1 MTRHGRPP
9 GGAVVEITD
18 FGWRHA
24 GRKNP
29 AIVNITARFEPGE
42 RVLLLGASGAG
53 KSTLLA
59 GIAGVLGDA
68 EDGEQRGAIRVDGKD
83 PAQARGLVGMV
94 LQDPDSQVI
103 AARVGDDVVFGC
115 ENLGIPREEMWQRA
129 TDSLRTVGL
138 GELDLDRSTHRLS
151 GGQKQRLALAGVLAM
166 RPRVIVLD
174 EPTANLDP
182 EGVAEVRDAVIRAC
196 EETGATLIV
205 VEHRAATWA
214 GHVDRIL
221 VLGETNP
228 SGEGEQVSG
237 GRQAGGVLAD
247 GPAGQILDAHADR
260 LAEAGIW
267 VPGISP
273 ALRRMG
279 TPPPELGAMKAA
291 PGSNGNRSHADHQN
305 HAGNRGTVGNPTDA
319 ETLID
324 AASSPAGGNSHAS
337 GAPLLRTRDLTI
349 GWGQHAIRTGITA
362 ALEPGSTCLTGG
374 NGTGKSTLALTLAG
388 LVPAAGGEL
397 NASGLQPAKPRRRE
411 TPDPRSWRSKYL
423 VRRIGYVFQSP
434 EHQLAARTVRDEL
447 LLGPKAAGM
456 NAAAAERRADELLGT
471 LGLTHLAA
479 ANPFTL
485 SGGEKRRL
493 SVAAVLATEPRLLIL
508 DEPTFGQDLNTFTA
522 LVGLL
527 QQLADGGMG
536 LLSITHDANYFAAL
550 GQHHWH
556 LPQGPGL
563 EVRA

>member
-1 MTRHGRPP
+1 MTSHGRPP

-29 AIVNITARFEPGE
+29 AIANITARLEPGE

-59 GIAGVLGDA
+59 GIAGVLGDT
-68 EDGEQRGAIRVDGKD
+68 EDGEQRGTIRVDGKD

-103 AARVGDDVVFGC
+103 AARVGDDAVFGC

-129 TDSLRTVGL
+129 TEALRTVGL

-228 SGEGEQVSG
+228 SGVGEQVSA

-247 GPAGQILDAHADR
+247 GPAGQILETHAER

-267 VPGISP
+267 VPGVSP

-279 TPPPELGAMKAA
+279 TPPTELGAMKAA
-291 PGSNGNRSHADHQN
+291 PGSTGDQRHADN
-305 HAGNRGTVGNPTDA
+305 RGAVDPPVDAAPVHAGGD
-319 ETLID
+319 
-324 AASSPAGGNSHAS
+324 SHAS
-337 GAPLLRTRDLTI
+337 GKPLLRTQDLAI
-349 GWGQHAIRTGITA
+349 GWGHHAIRTGITA

-397 NASGLQPAKPRRRE
+397 DASGLQPAKPRRRE
-411 TPDPRSWRSKYL
+411 TPDPRSWRSRDL

-456 NAAAAERRADELLGT
+456 DAATAERRADELLGT
-471 LGLTHLAA
+471 LGLSHLAA

-527 QQLADGGMG
+527 QQLADSGMG
-536 LLSITHDANYFAAL
+536 LLSITHDADYFAAL
-550 GQHHWH
+550 GQHHWY

>member
-1 MTRHGRPP
+1 MTSHGRPP
-9 GGAVVEITD
+9 GGAVVEITE

-29 AIVNITARFEPGE
+29 AIANITARIEPGE

-68 EDGEQRGAIRVDGKD
+68 EDGEQRGTIRVDGKN

-103 AARVGDDVVFGC
+103 AARVGDDAVFGC

-129 TDSLRTVGL
+129 TDSLSTVGL

-214 GHVDRIL
+214 GHVNRIL
-221 VLGETNP
+221 VLGENNP
-228 SGEGEQVSG
+228 SGVGEQVSA
-237 GRQAGGVLAD
+237 GRQAGGVLAN
-247 GPAGQILDAHADR
+247 GPAGEILDTHADR

-267 VPGISP
+267 VPGVSP

-291 PGSNGNRSHADHQN
+291 PGSTGQQSHAD
-305 HAGNRGTVGNPTDA
+305 NRGDVDHPVDA
-319 ETLID
+319 G
-324 AASSPAGGNSHAS
+324 AVHVGGNAHTS
-337 GAPLLRTRDLTI
+337 GKPLLRTKDLAI
-349 GWGQHAIRTGITA
+349 GWGYHAIRAGITA
-362 ALEPGSTCLTGG
+362 SLEPGSTCLTGG

-388 LVPAAGGEL
+388 LVPAASGEL
-397 NASGLQPAKPRRRE
+397 DASGLQPAKPRRRD
-411 TPDPRSWRSKYL
+411 TPDPRSWRSKDL

-456 NAAAAERRADELLGT
+456 DATAAERRADELLGT

-527 QQLADGGMG
+527 QQLADSGMG
-536 LLSITHDANYFAAL
+536 LLSITHDADYFAAL
-550 GQHHWH
+550 GRHHWH

>member
-1 MTRHGRPP
+1 MTSHGRPP

-29 AIVNITARFEPGE
+29 AIANITACVEPGE

-68 EDGEQRGAIRVDGKD
+68 EDGEQRGTIRVDGKD

-103 AARVGDDVVFGC
+103 AARVGDDAVFGC

-214 GHVDRIL
+214 GHVDRVL

-228 SGEGEQVSG
+228 SGVEEQASA

-247 GPAGQILDAHADR
+247 GPAREILDTHADR
-260 LAEAGIW
+260 LAESGIW
-267 VPGISP
+267 VPGVSP

-291 PGSNGNRSHADHQN
+291 PGSTGHQRHADNGGDVDHL
-305 HAGNRGTVGNPTDA
+305 V
-319 ETLID
+319 D
-324 AASSPAGGNSHAS
+324 AAPAHRERNAQTS
-337 GAPLLRTRDLTI
+337 GKPLLRTQNLAI
-349 GWGQHAIRTGITA
+349 GWGDHAIRTGITA

-388 LVPAAGGEL
+388 LVPAGGGEL
-397 NASGLQPAKPRRRE
+397 DAGGLQPAKPRRRE
-411 TPDPRSWRSKYL
+411 TPDPRSWRSKDL

-456 NAAAAERRADELLGT
+456 DAAAAEHRADELLGT

-527 QQLADGGMG
+527 QQLADSGMG
-536 LLSITHDANYFAAL
+536 LLSITHDADYFAAL

>member
-1 MTRHGRPP
+1 MTSHGRPS

-29 AIVNITARFEPGE
+29 AIANITACVEPGE

-68 EDGEQRGAIRVDGKD
+68 EDGEQRGSIRVDGKD

-103 AARVGDDVVFGC
+103 AARVGDDAVFGC

-214 GHVDRIL
+214 GHVDRVL

-228 SGEGEQVSG
+228 SGVEEQASA

-247 GPAGQILDAHADR
+247 GPAREILDTHADR
-260 LAEAGIW
+260 LAESGIW
-267 VPGISP
+267 VPGVSP

-291 PGSNGNRSHADHQN
+291 PGSTGHQRHADNGGDVDHL
-305 HAGNRGTVGNPTDA
+305 V
-319 ETLID
+319 D
-324 AASSPAGGNSHAS
+324 AAPAHRERNAQTS
-337 GAPLLRTRDLTI
+337 GKPLLRTQNLAI
-349 GWGQHAIRTGITA
+349 GWGDHAIRTGITA

-388 LVPAAGGEL
+388 LVPAGGGEL
-397 NASGLQPAKPRRRE
+397 DAGGLQPAKPRRRE
-411 TPDPRSWRSKYL
+411 TPDPRSWRSKDL

-456 NAAAAERRADELLGT
+456 DAAAAEHRADELLGT

-527 QQLADGGMG
+527 QQLADSGMG
-536 LLSITHDANYFAAL
+536 LLSITHDADYFAAL

>member
-1 MTRHGRPP
+1 MTSHGRPP

-29 AIVNITARFEPGE
+29 AIANITACVEPGE

-68 EDGEQRGAIRVDGKD
+68 EDGEQRGTIRVDGKD

-103 AARVGDDVVFGC
+103 AARVGDDAVFGC

-138 GELDLDRSTHRLS
+138 GDLDLDRSTHRLS

-196 EETGATLIV
+196 EDTGATLIV

-228 SGEGEQVSG
+228 SGVGEQASA

-247 GPAGQILDAHADR
+247 GPAREILDTHADR
-260 LAEAGIW
+260 LAESGIW
-267 VPGISP
+267 VPGVAP

-291 PGSNGNRSHADHQN
+291 PGSTGHQSHADHRGDVDHPVDAGAA
-305 HAGNRGTVGNPTDA
+305 HAGRNTQT
-319 ETLID
+319 
-324 AASSPAGGNSHAS
+324 S
-337 GAPLLRTRDLTI
+337 GKLLLRTQDLAI
-349 GWGQHAIRTGITA
+349 GWGDHAIRTGITA

-397 NASGLQPAKPRRRE
+397 DASGLQPAKPRRRE
-411 TPDPRSWRSKYL
+411 NPDPRSWRSKDL
-423 VRRIGYVFQSP
+423 VRRIGYVSQSP

-456 NAAAAERRADELLGT
+456 DAAAAEHRADELLGT

-527 QQLADGGMG
+527 QQLADSGMG
-536 LLSITHDANYFAAL
+536 LLSITHDADYFAAL

>member
-1 MTRHGRPP
+1 MTSHGRPP

-29 AIVNITARFEPGE
+29 AIANITARLEPGE

-228 SGEGEQVSG
+228 SGEAEQVSG

-247 GPAGQILDAHADR
+247 GSAGQILDAHADR

-267 VPGISP
+267 VPGVSP

-279 TPPPELGAMKAA
+279 TPPPELDAMKAE
-291 PGSNGNRSHADHQN
+291 PGSTGSQGRADK
-305 HAGNRGTVGNPTDA
+305 RGPGEHP
-319 ETLID
+319 ID
-324 AASSPAGGNSHAS
+324 AAFAPAGGNSHAN
-337 GAPLLRTRDLTI
+337 GKPLLRTRDLAI

-397 NASGLQPAKPRRRE
+397 DASGLQPAKPRRRE
-411 TPDPRSWRSKYL
+411 TPDPRSWRSKDL

-456 NAAAAERRADELLGT
+456 DAAAAERRADELLGT

-527 QQLADGGMG
+527 QQLADSGMG
-536 LLSITHDANYFAAL
+536 LLSITHDADYFAAL

>member
-1 MTRHGRPP
+1 MTSHGRPP

-29 AIVNITARFEPGE
+29 AIANITARFEPGE

-68 EDGEQRGAIRVDGKD
+68 EDGEQRGAIGVDGKD

-228 SGEGEQVSG
+228 SGEAEQVSG

-267 VPGISP
+267 VPGVSP

-279 TPPPELGAMKAA
+279 TPPPELDAMKAA
-291 PGSNGNRSHADHQN
+291 PGSTGSQGRADK
-305 HAGNRGTVGNPTDA
+305 RGPGEHP
-319 ETLID
+319 ID
-324 AASSPAGGNSHAS
+324 AAFAPAGGNSHAN
-337 GAPLLRTRDLTI
+337 GKPLLRTRDLAI

-397 NASGLQPAKPRRRE
+397 DASGLQPAKPRRRE
-411 TPDPRSWRSKYL
+411 TPDPRSWRSRDL

-456 NAAAAERRADELLGT
+456 DAAAAERRADELLGT

-493 SVAAVLATEPRLLIL
+493 SVAAVLATEPHLLIL

-536 LLSITHDANYFAAL
+536 LLSITHDADYFAAL

>member
-1 MTRHGRPP
+1 MTSHGRPP

-29 AIVNITARFEPGE
+29 AIANITARFEPGE

-59 GIAGVLGDA
+59 GIAGVLGDT

-103 AARVGDDVVFGC
+103 AARVGDDAVFGC

-228 SGEGEQVSG
+228 SGEAEQVSG

-247 GPAGQILDAHADR
+247 GPAGQILDTHADR

-267 VPGISP
+267 VPGVSP

-279 TPPPELGAMKAA
+279 TPPPELDAMKAA
-291 PGSNGNRSHADHQN
+291 PGSTGSQGRVYDQGHADKRG
-305 HAGNRGTVGNPTDA
+305 AGEHP
-319 ETLID
+319 ID
-324 AASSPAGGNSHAS
+324 AAFAPAGGNSHAN
-337 GAPLLRTRDLTI
+337 GKPLLRTRDLAI

-397 NASGLQPAKPRRRE
+397 DASGLQPAKPRRRE
-411 TPDPRSWRSKYL
+411 NPDPRSWRSKDL

-456 NAAAAERRADELLGT
+456 DAAAAEHRADELLGT

-527 QQLADGGMG
+527 QQLADSGMG
-536 LLSITHDANYFAAL
+536 LLSITHDADYFAAL

>member
-1 MTRHGRPP
+1 MTSHGRPP

-29 AIVNITARFEPGE
+29 AIANITARLEPGE

-83 PAQARGLVGMV
+83 PAHARGLVGMV

-129 TDSLRTVGL
+129 TEALRTVGL
-138 GELDLDRSTHRLS
+138 GELDLDRSTHWLS

-196 EETGATLIV
+196 EDTGATLIV

-228 SGEGEQVSG
+228 SGVGEQASG

-247 GPAGQILDAHADR
+247 GPAGQTLDTYADR

-291 PGSNGNRSHADHQN
+291 PGSTGHQSHADHRGDVDHPVDAGAA
-305 HAGNRGTVGNPTDA
+305 HAGRNTQT
-319 ETLID
+319 
-324 AASSPAGGNSHAS
+324 S
-337 GAPLLRTRDLTI
+337 GKLLLRTQDLAI
-349 GWGQHAIRTGITA
+349 GWGDHAIRTGITA

-397 NASGLQPAKPRRRE
+397 DASGLQPAKPRRRE
-411 TPDPRSWRSKYL
+411 NPDPRSWRSKDL

-456 NAAAAERRADELLGT
+456 DAAAAEHRADELLGT

-527 QQLADGGMG
+527 QQLADSGMR
-536 LLSITHDANYFAAL
+536 LLSITHDADYFAAL

>member
-1 MTRHGRPP
+1 MTSHGRPP

-29 AIVNITARFEPGE
+29 AIANITACVEPGE

-68 EDGEQRGAIRVDGKD
+68 EDGEQRGTIRVDGKD

-103 AARVGDDVVFGC
+103 AARVGDDAVFGC

-138 GELDLDRSTHRLS
+138 GDLDLDRSTHRLS

-196 EETGATLIV
+196 EDTGATLIV

-228 SGEGEQVSG
+228 SGVGEQGSA

-247 GPAGQILDAHADR
+247 GPAREILNTHADR
-260 LAEAGIW
+260 LAESGIW
-267 VPGISP
+267 VPGVAP

-291 PGSNGNRSHADHQN
+291 PGSTGHQSHADHRGDID
-305 HAGNRGTVGNPTDA
+305 HPVDAG
-319 ETLID
+319 
-324 AASSPAGGNSHAS
+324 AAHAGGNTQTS
-337 GAPLLRTRDLTI
+337 GKLLLRTQDLAI
-349 GWGQHAIRTGITA
+349 GWGDHAIRTGITA

-397 NASGLQPAKPRRRE
+397 DASGLQPAKPRRRE
-411 TPDPRSWRSKYL
+411 NPDPRSWRSKDL

-434 EHQLAARTVRDEL
+434 EHQLAARTVHDEL

-456 NAAAAERRADELLGT
+456 DAAAAEHRADELLGT

-527 QQLADGGMG
+527 QQLADSGMG
-536 LLSITHDANYFAAL
+536 LLSITHDADYFAAL

>member
-1 MTRHGRPP
+1 MTVQGGH
-9 GGAVVEITD
+9 GGALGENTGGAAVEIRG

-29 AIVNITARFEPGE
+29 AIANITATISPGE

-68 EDGEQRGAIRVDGKD
+68 EDGEQRGQIRVDGKD
-83 PAQARGLVGMV
+83 PARDRGLVGMV

-103 AARVGDDVVFGC
+103 AARVGDDAVFGC
-115 ENLGIPREEMWQRA
+115 ENLGLPRDEMWRRA
-129 TDSLRTVGL
+129 EEALAVVGL
-138 GELDLDRSTHRLS
+138 GQLSLDHPTQRLS

-182 EGVAEVRDAVIRAC
+182 EGVAEVRDAVIEAC
-196 EETGATLIV
+196 EATGATLIV
-205 VEHRAATWA
+205 VEHRAATWSE
-214 GHVDRIL
+214 HVDRAI
-221 VLGETNP
+221 VLGATDT
-228 SGEGEQVSG
+228 G
-237 GRQAGGVLAD
+237 GHGVLAD
-247 GPAGQILDAHADR
+247 GPAQEVLQNNADQ
-260 LAEAGIW
+260 LAAAGIW
-267 VPGISP
+267 VPGVTP
-273 ALRRMG
+273 ALRRVG
-279 TPPPELGAMKAA
+279 EAA
-291 PGSNGNRSHADHQN
+291 HSG
-305 HAGNRGTVGNPTDA
+305 
-319 ETLID
+319 
-324 AASSPAGGNSHAS
+324 AASDSTPAGRAAS
-337 GAPLLRTRDLTI
+337 LITGRDLAI
-349 GWGQHAIRTGITA
+349 GWDGHTIRTGINFE
-362 ALEPGSTCLTGG
+362 LQPGSTCLTGG

-397 NASGLQPAKPRRRE
+397 DASGLQPAKPRRRE
-411 TPDPRSWRSKYL
+411 TPDPMTWRSRDL

-447 LLGPKAAGM
+447 LLGPKASGM
-456 NAAAAERRADELLGT
+456 DAAAAEQRADQLLRT
-471 LGLTHLAA
+471 LGLAHLAA

-527 QQLADGGMG
+527 QELADGGMG
-536 LLSITHDANYFAAL
+536 LLSITHDADYLAAL
-550 GQHHWH
+550 GQHHWN
-556 LPQGPGL
+556 LPNGPGL
-563 EVRA
+563 EVLA